1 MDVRVFQEAMSA
13 CWAERGIVEQERG
26 RDRSERGDRMET
38 QKWGST
44 DYGDIVKLQGVNE
57 IFESQMVE

>member
-13 CWAERGIVEQERG
+13 CWAERESAEQERG
-26 RDRSERGDRMET
+26 RGRSERGDGMET

-44 DYGDIVKLQGVNE
+44 DHGDIVKLRGVNE
-57 IFESQMVE
+57 IFESQTVK